1 MLPST
6 ILRTKQCTI
15 LNTIMLKWLM
25 ICHIYCGI
33 QCSQAQSMLLIQ
45 NALEQRFIRIVTNFL
60 QPSLD
65 KIKKI
70 LKQERRQQRSSGSNL
85 RGNRHKRKQFRMDF
99 LKINCKYRQEES
111 LKQINCVGGINNG
124 EQCFVIGNNGEHGL
138 AQMKPCQSLHIGV
151 ESTKSSL

>member
-1 MLPST
+1 MVV
-6 ILRTKQCTI
+6 ICGEIDTKG
-15 LNTIMLKWLM
+15 N
-25 ICHIYCGI
+25 
-33 QCSQAQSMLLIQ
+33 
-45 NALEQRFIRIVTNFL
+45 NLEWI
-60 QPSLD
+60 
-65 KIKKI
+65 
-70 LKQERRQQRSSGSNL
+70 
-85 RGNRHKRKQFRMDF
+85 F